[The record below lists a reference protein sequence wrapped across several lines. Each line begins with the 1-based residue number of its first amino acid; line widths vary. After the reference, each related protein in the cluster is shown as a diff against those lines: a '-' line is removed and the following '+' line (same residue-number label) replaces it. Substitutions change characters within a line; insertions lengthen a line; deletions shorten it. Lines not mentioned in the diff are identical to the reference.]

1 LRSTGLAGTR
11 LVLGGRQRGAPVNF
25 DVSLMRYFFDIMV
38 FWAVVIVAIRVLVHF
53 PNSVLARVV
62 FSQQGPLPIRGE
74 SRSGYFLR
82 WAAFWRGWLVQALCL
97 FGAGWVAL
105 RWEASL
111 GDSLVFLVFWGVVVP
126 LLGGVAFLGT
136 VFTLAAAWW
145 IRRFGRERNSRNS
158 APAPQP

>member
-1 LRSTGLAGTR
+1 MRSAGRASTW
-11 LVLGGRQRGAPVNF
+11 LVLGDRQRGTPVNF
-25 DVSLMRYFFDIMV
+25 DVSVMRYFVDIMV
-38 FWAVVIVAIRVLVHF
+38 FWAVVIVAIRVLVHL

-74 SRSGYFLR
+74 PRSEYFLR
-82 WAAFWRGWLVQALCL
+82 WAAFWRGWLVQAVCM

-126 LLGGVAFLGT
+126 LLGGVAFSGI

-158 APAPQP
+158 APSAQA